1 VEANSLIS
9 WLDNAVAI
17 DALIAQTNRTL
28 DIVDQDLSL
37 QGWESL
43 ARANALRSAMHERG
57 ARIRIVLN
65 DLRHVSQ
72 HCPRLVMLLR
82 SHGHRLTI
90 LQTSNHPK
98 PEQFMAVA
106 DGQHSLFRPVL
117 VQSRGFSFLNN
128 PAKSIIYATEVK
140 VIWEKGG
147 RRLFPEA
154 FGL

>member
-1 VEANSLIS
+1 VEANTLIS

-17 DALIAQTNRTL
+17 NALVARTNRTL
-28 DIVDQDLSL
+28 DVVDQDLSL

-43 ARANALRSAMHERG
+43 ARADALRSAMHDRG
-57 ARIRIVLN
+57 ARVRIAVN
-65 DLRHVSQ
+65 DLRYVSQ
-72 HCPRLVMLLR
+72 HCPRLMLLLKT
-82 SHGHRLTI
+82 HGHRLTL
-90 LQTSNHPK
+90 LQASSHPK
-98 PEQFMAVA
+98 PDQFMAVA

-117 VQSRGFSFLNN
+117 VQSGGFVFFDN
-128 PAKSIIYATEVK
+128 PAKSIIYTTEVN

>member
-9 WLDNAVAI
+9 WPDNAVAI
-17 DALIAQTNRTL
+17 DALIARTNRTL
-28 DIVDQDLSL
+28 DVVDQDLRL

-43 ARANALRSAMHERG
+43 ARADALRSAMHDRG
-57 ARIRIVLN
+57 ARIRIVVN
-65 DLRHVSQ
+65 DLRYVSQ
-72 HCPRLVMLLR
+72 HCPRLMLLLKT
-82 SHGHRLTI
+82 HGHRLSV
-90 LQTSNHPK
+90 LQASSHPK
-98 PEQFMAVA
+98 PDQFMAVA

-117 VQSRGFSFLNN
+117 VQSRGFVFFDN
-128 PAKSIIYATEVK
+128 PAKSIIYTTEVN